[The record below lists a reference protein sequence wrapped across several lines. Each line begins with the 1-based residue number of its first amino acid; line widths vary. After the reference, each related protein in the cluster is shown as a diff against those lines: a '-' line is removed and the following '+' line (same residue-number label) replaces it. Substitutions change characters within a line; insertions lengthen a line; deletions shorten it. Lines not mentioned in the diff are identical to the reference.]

1 MQFMCGIISKSIYQR
16 GVCMFEDRNETQL
29 AQDSIFELDYDEY
42 LPGIEI
48 IENFDEILLFK
59 NAVLKRAA
67 ALSFSGSTDSELVSF
82 LVSLCKDS
90 RAIISRQTLTNWI
103 TSGTP
108 NGSSQSRENVY
119 KLCFALKFNEK
130 STEEFFL
137 KAYLEKPF
145 NFKSISECV
154 YYYCLKN
161 GLAFSEACR
170 IIDEINNT
178 PVSQADFAEEDTI
191 TMGNTIRKI
200 TNEKKLKEYISEN
213 KELFGEHSKTALK
226 ELNHL
231 IESCMTIANEENKN
245 YGNGKEI
252 KSIDALL
259 SIIYGYSARETVSD
273 KSGKR
278 KKLFATSI
286 SKSRFPK
293 YIKSNF
299 PQRQQLENILKGKG
313 TFDSIRKA
321 LVILEFYNFYGDALI
336 KHKSSPDL
344 FDEFTDELNLLLEEC
359 SYIQMYWRNPLD
371 WMIGYCAYADN
382 PLDEFRGLIEEF
394 YLSEAE

>member
-1 MQFMCGIISKSIYQR
+1 M
-16 GVCMFEDRNETQL
+16 
-29 AQDSIFELDYDEY
+29 
-42 LPGIEI
+42 
-48 IENFDEILLFK
+48 
-59 NAVLKRAA
+59 
-67 ALSFSGSTDSELVSF
+67 
-82 LVSLCKDS
+82 
-90 RAIISRQTLTNWI
+90 
-103 TSGTP
+103 
-108 NGSSQSRENVY
+108 
-119 KLCFALKFNEK
+119 
-130 STEEFFL
+130 
-137 KAYLEKPF
+137 
-145 NFKSISECV
+145 
-154 YYYCLKN
+154 
-161 GLAFSEACR
+161 
-170 IIDEINNT
+170 
-178 PVSQADFAEEDTI
+178 
-191 TMGNTIRKI
+191 
-200 TNEKKLKEYISEN
+200 
-213 KELFGEHSKTALK
+213 
-226 ELNHL
+226 
-231 IESCMTIANEENKN
+231 
-245 YGNGKEI
+245 
-252 KSIDALL
+252 
-259 SIIYGYSARETVSD
+259 IYGYSARETVSD

-359 SYIQMYWRNPLD
+359 GYIQMYWRNPLD